1 LSKPAFQQAQ
11 GNSSIDTRLNS
22 TGNSMVAIR
31 MHMVWI
37 LDLTGCQNAQES
49 IHHFLQQ
56 ADVNQVQPTVE
67 IRGQHCTIR
76 YSVDGPETLT
86 GLRQTL
92 KHMAKG
98 LFSEATQAAI
108 RDLKHRPDEF
118 TVEMLVPPSGW
129 RF

>member
-1 LSKPAFQQAQ
+1 MA
-11 GNSSIDTRLNS
+11 
-22 TGNSMVAIR
+22 AIR
-31 MHMVWI
+31 VHMVLV
-37 LDLTGCQNAQES
+37 LDLTGCPNVQEA

-56 ADVNQVQPTVE
+56 ADLNPVHPMVE
-67 IRGQHCTIR
+67 IRGQRCTIR
-76 YSVDGPETLT
+76 YSVDGPDTLT

-108 RDLKHRPDEF
+108 QDLKHRPDEF
-118 TVEMLVPPSGW
+118 TVELRVPPSSW